1 MSTTETAEALGI
13 TEQNVKVG
21 LHRARA
27 ILRKKLYTH
36 ASVETKQAF
45 AFLGARCDRMVRNVL
60 ARILETEP
68 ERQTEVLL

>member
-13 TEQNVKVG
+13 TEQNVKVR

-45 AFLGARCDRMVRNVL
+45 AFLGARCDHMVRNVL
-60 ARILETEP
+60 ARILETKP